1 MAAMYD
7 PLQLYFNA
15 IRNIKPLSKQELADL
30 WKKSKKDKASFDKIV
45 EQNYRLVIPI
55 AKRFMKKGIDFMD
68 LVEEG
73 NMGLIKAVEKF
84 DTSKNTAFSTY
95 AVYWIEQYMRKA
107 IENQTKTIRIP
118 SHIWDSLNLWMKT
131 WSKLR
136 EKLNRDPS
144 VEEVAQKL
152 KFSKKQTKNL
162 MSAASV
168 FNGTSSLETPIGDS
182 DDSDIFVKDTIVDD
196 DVKSPESITEII
208 RTNADIGTALNHL
221 PDREMEIIRMRFGI
235 GGIKPMSLEES
246 GKVLKISRERVR
258 QLEVKALK
266 RLKGIFVRH
275 NLIDKDDA
283 KKILI
288 DSRQNRKDRRHHEE
302 DNLPKKKERR
312 NKNERRA

>member
-1 MAAMYD
+1 MLTKFE

-15 IRNIKPLSKQELADL
+15 IKDIEPLPKAEMAKL
-30 WKKSKKDKASFDKIV
+30 WKKRKDKASFDKLV

-55 AKRFMKKGIDFMD
+55 VKKFMKKGVDFMD

-84 DTSKNTAFSTY
+84 DLSKKVAFSTY
-95 AVYWIEQYMRKA
+95 AVYWIEQFIRKA

-136 EKLNRDPS
+136 DKYNREPTVDEVATKLN
-144 VEEVAQKL
+144 L
-152 KFSKKQTKNL
+152 TKKQTKNL
-162 MSAASV
+162 LKAAAV
-168 FNGTSSLETPIGDS
+168 FNGTSSLETPIGD
-182 DDSDIFVKDTIVDD
+182 DSDIYIKDIIVDD
-196 DVKSPESITEII
+196 KIKSPESVTEIV
-208 RTNADIGTALNHL
+208 RTNTDIGTALNYL
-221 PDREMEIIRMRFGI
+221 PPREKEIIRMRFGL

-266 RLKGIFVRH
+266 RLKGILVRY
-275 NLIDKDDA
+275 NLIDKEDA
-283 KKILI
+283 KTILL
-288 DSRQNRKDRRHHEE
+288 DSRQNRADRRLGSPKVPASKDRRS
-302 DNLPKKKERR
+302 KKD
-312 NKNERRA
+312 RRA

>member
-1 MAAMYD
+1 MITRFD

-15 IRNIKPLSKQELADL
+15 IRGIKPLSKQEMTEL
-30 WKKSKKDKASFDKIV
+30 WKKSKKDKVAFDKIV

-55 AKRFMKKGIDFMD
+55 AKKFMKKGIDFMD
-68 LVEEG
+68 LIEEG
-73 NMGLIKAVEKF
+73 NMGLIRAVEKF
-84 DTSKNTAFSTY
+84 DTSKGVAFSTY

-136 EKLNRDPS
+136 EKFNRDPA
-144 VEEVAQKL
+144 VEEVATKL
-152 KFSKKQTKNL
+152 KLSKKQTKNL
-162 MSAASV
+162 MKAASV
-168 FNGTSSLETPIGDS
+168 FNGTSSLETPIGD
-182 DDSDIFVKDTIVDD
+182 DSDIFVKDIIVDD
-196 DVKSPESITEII
+196 NVKSPESITEII
-208 RTNADIGTALNHL
+208 RTNADIGTALNYL
-221 PDREMEIIRMRFGI
+221 PDREREIIRMRFGI

-266 RLKGIFVRH
+266 RLKGIFVRY

-283 KKILI
+283 KKILL
-288 DSRQNRKDRRHHEE
+288 DSRQRRRDRRHE
-302 DNLPKKKERR
+302 DEKVSKPCDRRVKKL
-312 NKNERRA
+312 NDRRA

>member
-1 MAAMYD
+1 MITRYD
-7 PLQLYFNA
+7 PLQLYFDA
-15 IRNIKPLSKQELADL
+15 IREIKPLTKSEMTVL
-30 WKKSKKDKASFDKIV
+30 WEKSKKDKIAFDKLI

-84 DTSKNTAFSTY
+84 DITKKVAFSTY

-144 VEEVAQKL
+144 IEEVAEKL
-152 KFSKKQTKNL
+152 KFSNKQTRNL
-162 MSAASV
+162 MKAASV
-168 FNGTSSLETPIGDS
+168 FNGTSSLETPIGD
-182 DDSDIFVKDTIVDD
+182 DSDIFVKDIIIDE
-196 DVKSPESITEII
+196 DVKSPESVTEII
-208 RTNADIGTALNHL
+208 RTNADIGQALNYL
-221 PDREMEIIRMRFGI
+221 PLREREIIRMRFGI

-266 RLKGIFVRH
+266 RLKGIFIRY

-283 KKILI
+283 KKIML
-288 DSRQNRKDRRHHEE
+288 DSRVHKKDRRKHAESVS
-302 DNLPKKKERR
+302 KKTD
-312 NKNERRA
+312 RRANDRRA